1 MANLT
6 TALNGTDIKI
16 MDASQNILVAYAQ
29 SGTLNVNMST
39 RSITNKESSGW
50 DENMAGVRNWDIS
63 VDGAYAWT
71 DVSGS
76 ALTNGAD
83 DMLKSYIGVSGTRS
97 SLVIRFGDAPSA
109 TTGDI
114 YYEGTA
120 WLTAFSVS
128 APTEDTATYSLS
140 FTGSGALTQTIA

>member
-6 TALNGTDIKI
+6 TALNGTDIKV
-16 MDASQNILVAYAQ
+16 MDASSNILVAYAQ

-39 RSITNKESSGW
+39 RDISNKESAGW
-50 DENMAGVRNWDIS
+50 AEAMEGARNWDVS

-71 DVSGS
+71 NVSAA

-83 DMLKSYIGVSGTRS
+83 DMLNTYIITRTQVTVQFGTDS
-97 SLVIRFGDAPSA
+97 TS
-109 TTGDI
+109 TGDT
-114 YYEGTA
+114 YYEGKG

-128 APTEDTATYSLS
+128 APTEDTATYSIS
-140 FTGSGALTQTIA
+140 ITGSGGLTLNVS

>member
-6 TALNGTDIKI
+6 TSINGTDIRVY
-16 MDASQNILVAYAQ
+16 DGSTNILVAYAQ
-29 SGTLNVNMST
+29 SGTLNVSHST
-39 RSITNKESSGW
+39 RDISNKESSGW
-50 DENMAGVRNWDIS
+50 AEAMEGQRNWDIS

-71 DVSGS
+71 NVGGS

-83 DMLKSYIGVSGTRS
+83 DMLNSYIITRS
-97 SLVIRFGDAPSA
+97 SLVIRFGNTDG
-109 TTGDI
+109 TTSNI

-120 WLTAFSVS
+120 WLTSFSVS

-140 FTGSGALTQTIA
+140 FTGTGALTQTIS

>member
-6 TALNGTDIKI
+6 TALNGTDIKVY
-16 MDASQNILVAYAQ
+16 DSSTNILVAYAQ
-29 SGTLNVNMST
+29 SGTLNVNHST
-39 RSITNKESSGW
+39 RDISNKESSGW
-50 DENMAGVRNWDIS
+50 AEAMEGQRNWDIS

-71 DVSGS
+71 NVGGT

-83 DMLKSYIGVSGTRS
+83 DMLNSYIITRAS
-97 SLVIRFGDAPSA
+97 FVIRFGNTDG
-109 TTGDI
+109 TTSNI
-114 YYEGTA
+114 YYEGSA

-140 FTGSGALTQTIA
+140 FTGTGALTQTIS

>member
-6 TALNGTDIKI
+6 TAINGTDIKVY
-16 MDASQNILVAYAQ
+16 DSSTNILVAYAQ
-29 SGTLNVNMST
+29 SGTLNVNLST
-39 RSITNKESSGW
+39 RDISNKESNAWAEAMEGQ
-50 DENMAGVRNWDIS
+50 RTWDIS

-71 DVSGS
+71 DNASPAV

-83 DMLKSYIGVSGTRS
+83 DLLNSYIITRA
-97 SLVIRFGDAPSA
+97 SLVVRFGNTDG
-109 TTGDI
+109 TTSNI

-120 WLTAFSVS
+120 WLTSFSVS

-140 FTGSGALTQTIA
+140 FTGTGAITQTIS

>member
-6 TALNGTDIKI
+6 TAINGTDIKVY
-16 MDASQNILVAYAQ
+16 DSGTNILVAYAQ
-29 SGTLNVNMST
+29 SGTLNVNHSA
-39 RSITNKESSGW
+39 RDISNKESAGW
-50 DENMAGVRNWDIS
+50 AENMEGQRNWDIS

-71 DVSGS
+71 NVGGT

-83 DMLKSYIGVSGTRS
+83 DLLNSYIITRAS
-97 SLVIRFGDAPSA
+97 FVIRFGNTDG
-109 TTGDI
+109 TTSNI

-120 WLTAFSVS
+120 WLTSFSVT

-140 FTGSGALTQTIA
+140 FTGSGALTQTIS

>member
-16 MDASQNILVAYAQ
+16 MDASDNTLVAYAQ

-39 RSITNKESSGW
+39 RDISNKECSGW
-50 DENMAGVRNWDIS
+50 AENMEGQRNWDIS

-71 DVSGS
+71 DVSPS

-83 DMLKSYIGVSGTRS
+83 DVLNSYIITRAQVTVQFGTDS
-97 SLVIRFGDAPSA
+97 TS
-109 TTGDI
+109 TGDTF
-114 YYEGTA
+114 YEGTA

-128 APTEDTATYSLS
+128 APTEDTATYSIS
-140 FTGSGALTQTIA
+140 ITGSGALAQNVS